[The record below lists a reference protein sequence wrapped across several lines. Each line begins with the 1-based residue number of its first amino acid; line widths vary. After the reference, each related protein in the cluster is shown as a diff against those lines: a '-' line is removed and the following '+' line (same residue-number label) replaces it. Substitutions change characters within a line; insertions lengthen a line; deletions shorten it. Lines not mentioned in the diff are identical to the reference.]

1 MDDPFWIL
9 MRAMVGLAS
18 GPLVGSKYSQESTG
32 AKLAIDLGFFWPA
45 RRKDCPFTKST
56 GASGFILVFNSRA
69 FAEFSVQ
76 IGVEQVNQLA
86 MELQLA
92 SKLVASLPLSVQLL
106 FHFEFMFQF
115 LALGFGFFS
124 FCFLFSNLLFCLLD
138 LFAFMAALLVFR
150 GSRRGGSW
158 ELHKRRDIH
167 IVLHIQ
173 ITSLN
178 YFGFF

>member
-1 MDDPFWIL
+1 
-9 MRAMVGLAS
+9 
-18 GPLVGSKYSQESTG
+18 
-32 AKLAIDLGFFWPA
+32 
-45 RRKDCPFTKST
+45 PFTKST
-56 GASGFILVFNSRA
+56 GASGFILFFTSRA

-115 LALGFGFFS
+115 LALGFGFSS

-138 LFAFMAALLVFR
+138 LFAFMMALLVFR
-150 GSRRGGSW
+150 GSRGGGRR
-158 ELHKRRDIH
+158 EIHKRRDI
-167 IVLHIQ
+167 
-173 ITSLN
+173 N
-178 YFGFF
+178 